1 MLVVVTRRGHIDYE
15 EGDVKAEE
23 ERRTSPLRGDRDDI
37 LPEYDFSR
45 GRPNPYAERYAASE
59 NLVKLDADVAAVFPD
74 AKAVNH
80 ALRALAGVIQ
90 EHGSS
95 RGKQPRKARARRSA
109 L

>member
-1 MLVVVTRRGHIDYE
+1 MKKATSRPKKKRQTSSRR
-15 EGDVKAEE
+15 V
-23 ERRTSPLRGDRDDI
+23 DRDDI
-37 LPEYDFSR
+37 LPEYDFSK

-80 ALRALAGVIQ
+80 ALRALAGIIH
-90 EHGSS
+90 EHESS
-95 RGKQPRKARARRSA
+95 QGRQLRRARAGRSA